1 MVIFVEFQEVL
12 ALLEEIE
19 IDRTVPRNVR
29 SAAIE
34 VKRDL
39 KNDKLERD
47 IRVNNAISI
56 LDEVSS
62 DPNIPIYTRTQIWN
76 IVSVLESQEG
86 NSL

>member
-86 NSL
+86 N